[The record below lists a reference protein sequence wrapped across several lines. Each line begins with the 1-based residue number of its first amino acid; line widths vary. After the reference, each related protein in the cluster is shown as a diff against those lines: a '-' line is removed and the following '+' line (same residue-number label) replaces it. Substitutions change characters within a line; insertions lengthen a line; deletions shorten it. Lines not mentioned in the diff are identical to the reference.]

1 MKKARA
7 SCEQQ
12 LVVTDLARILTQKD
26 RFSQI
31 LEEKNNMKKTQK
43 KVKKVKN
50 KLNYFD
56 N

>member
-12 LVVTDLARILTQKD
+12 LVVTDLIRILTQRD

-31 LEEKNNMKKTQK
+31 LEEKNNTRKIQK
-43 KVKKVKN
+43 KVKKMRE
-50 KLNYFD
+50 
-56 N
+56 